1 MRAARNKTKI
11 RLIQT
16 IKRGITSRIKKQTL
30 NHSHIQIHTHSHKH
44 TNVDLHTN
52 TLTLVE
58 VNTSSKPH
66 IGCKKKKK
74 TLTHTSICTHIQR
87 ASQKRGTKITER
99 ASVSPILLIFCIPK
113 FRKFATQILL
123 LKTKKNTKMKR
134 EGNSRP
140 WRRETQTLNC
150 WEILKSAIW
159 PLYTVNWNEARLELL
174 KKKTSDDPRIEPGTF
189 YLPSS
194 FFILPSS

>member
-11 RLIQT
+11 RLIQN
-16 IKRGITSRIKKQTL
+16 IKREITSRIKKQTL
-30 NHSHIQIHTHSHKH
+30 NHSHIQTHTHSHKH

-74 TLTHTSICTHIQR
+74 TLTHTSICTQTHIQR
-87 ASQKRGTKITER
+87 ASQKWGTKITER
-99 ASVSPILLIFCIPK
+99 ASVSPILLIFSIPK
-113 FRKFATQILL
+113 FRKFATQNLL
-123 LKTKKNTKMKR
+123 LKTKNTKMKR

-140 WRRETQTLNC
+140 WRRENTKT
-150 WEILKSAIW
+150 
-159 PLYTVNWNEARLELL
+159 ELL
-174 KKKTSDDPRIEPGTF
+174 RNT
-189 YLPSS
+189 
-194 FFILPSS
+194 